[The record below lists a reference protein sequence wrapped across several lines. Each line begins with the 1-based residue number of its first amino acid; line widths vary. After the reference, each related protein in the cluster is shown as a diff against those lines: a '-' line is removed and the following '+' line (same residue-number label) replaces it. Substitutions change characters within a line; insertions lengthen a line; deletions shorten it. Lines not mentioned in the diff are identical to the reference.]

1 TLRAPLPAV
10 QPVVAGARPGPSAQP
25 VVAGHGRCAG
35 NPSAGPVRD
44 GQRSGTEKR
53 LVTTRARTV
62 STTTRTIRVRA
73 APQARSW
80 APAKGSWALLKIW
93 DDRAV
98 VAPPNTCQ
106 FRFRAA
112 PMVNSSGP
120 LTIPERAAGR
130 TTVMIVRARL
140 APRARLASR
149 RPAGTSRR
157 ISSVERMTI
166 GSM

>member
-44 GQRSGTEKR
+44 GQRSGPEKR

-106 FRFRAA
+106 FRFRGA
-112 PMVNSSGP
+112 PMVNSSGAVSPAARATASSEP
-120 LTIPERAAGR
+120 LTIPEMAAGR

-149 RPAGTSRR
+149 
-157 ISSVERMTI
+157 
-166 GSM
+166 